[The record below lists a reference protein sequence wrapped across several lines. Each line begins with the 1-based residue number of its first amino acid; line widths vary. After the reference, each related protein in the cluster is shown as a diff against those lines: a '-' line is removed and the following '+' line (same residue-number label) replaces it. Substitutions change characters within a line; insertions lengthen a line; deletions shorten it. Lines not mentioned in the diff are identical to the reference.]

1 MSFNLV
7 RNSRL
12 WFSTNVDAATGVLAS
27 TGSTTNSNTWEILV
41 LDGFS
46 FSQTTQQTTIQI
58 SEAGATP
65 VRGQRAFNTAL
76 DPVEVTFSTY
86 IRPKLESTVVTA
98 EERLL
103 WNAIFSDQSIDAGTA
118 IAGTSPTA
126 SYTAGTGTLTISG
139 TSLTDFSALV
149 DTVVTLQ
156 GVTSSVSA
164 DSQAFNTAATVVTS
178 TSSSL
183 VLKYLTAPPAGTLT
197 VNASTTKLIK
207 SSWSTHSAATNG
219 TAFAQATTGTS
230 NKNQLQKFALIFKV
244 DNAIYAVDNCAVDQA
259 SIDFALD
266 GIATVAWTVRGTK
279 LRYLDAATISDA
291 DSAVFGGTGLAAGTA
306 AGPIST
312 PNYITNKLST
322 MNLKANIGGGGTS
335 YNVALTGGNITI
347 ANNINYITP
356 ANLGVVNE
364 SIGYFTGARAISGNV
379 TAYLRT
385 GTNNSAQLL
394 KDIVT
399 ANEAETKFYL
409 KLDIG
414 GSSNPIRVEMLMPG
428 VVLQIP
434 TVETADVIS
443 TTINFTAQGH
453 DNVLSGTGGVDT
465 NYDIAAVNDLRIRY
479 YSA

>member
-12 WFSTNVDAATGVLAS
+12 WFSTNVDAATGVLGTNS
-27 TGSTTNSNTWEILV
+27 TSSSNTWEILV

-58 SEAGATP
+58 SEAGSAP

-86 IRPKLESTVVTA
+86 IRPKLESSEIIA
-98 EERLL
+98 EERFL
-103 WNAIFSDQSIDAGTA
+103 WNAIFGDQAIDAGTA
-118 IAGTSPTA
+118 IAGGSPTGV
-126 SYTAGTGTLTISG
+126 YTAGTGTLVISG
-139 TSLTDFSALV
+139 TALTSFASLV
-149 DTVVTLQ
+149 GTVVTVQ
-156 GVTSSVSA
+156 GVVATTGA
-164 DSQAFNTAATVVTS
+164 NSQAFNTPATVTAAT
-178 TSSSL
+178 TSSITL
-183 VLKYLTAPPAGTLT
+183 TYLNAPPADTVTLS
-197 VNASTTKLIK
+197 ASTTKLAK
-207 SSWSTHSAATNG
+207 SAWTAHTAAANG
-219 TAFAQATTGTS
+219 TAFAQITTGTS

-279 LRYLDAATISDA
+279 LRYLDAATITDA
-291 DSAVFGGTGLAAGTA
+291 DAAVFGGTGLGAGTA
-306 AGPIST
+306 AAPIST

-322 MNLKANIGGGGTS
+322 MSLKANIGGGGTS

-409 KLDIG
+409 KLDVG
-414 GSSNPIRVEMLMPG
+414 GSSNPIRVEMVMPG

-453 DNVLSGTGGVDT
+453 ENVLSGTNGADT
-465 NYDIAAVNDLRIRY
+465 DYDIAAVNDLRIRY

>member
-12 WFSTNVDAATGVLAS
+12 WFTTNVSAATGVLETGANS
-27 TGSTTNSNTWEILV
+27 TSSTNTWEILV

-58 SEAGATP
+58 SEAGSTP

-86 IRPKLESTVVTA
+86 LRPKLDGTVTA
-98 EERLL
+98 EEKFL
-103 WNAIFSDQSIDAGTA
+103 WNALFGDKAISTNSTDVVVTSKSYNASTGVLSLSGT
-118 IAGTSPTA
+118 GLNTL
-126 SYTAGTGTLTISG
+126 TAGTYYTVSG
-139 TSLTDFSALV
+139 INANS
-149 DTVVTLQ
+149 
-156 GVTSSVSA
+156 
-164 DSQAFNTAATVVTS
+164 NTAGFCAPVSVTASNGTNLALTYLNAPTGTVANTG
-178 TSSSL
+178 
-183 VLKYLTAPPAGTLT
+183 AGT
-197 VNASTTKLIK
+197 VKLLE
-207 SSWSTHSAATNG
+207 SAWTEFAAADAGG
-219 TAFAQATTGTS
+219 TAFSQATTATS
-230 NKNQLQKFALIFKV
+230 NKNQLQKFALVLKV
-244 DNAIYAVDNCAVDQA
+244 DNAIYKIDNCVVDQA

-266 GIATVAWTVRGTK
+266 GIATVAWTIRGTK
-279 LRYLDAATISDA
+279 LAYLENASINDDK
-291 DSAVFGGTGLAAGTA
+291 SAVFGGTGLGSGTA
-306 AGPIST
+306 APALVN

-322 MNLKANIGGGGTS
+322 VELKKGIGGTNTA
-335 YNVALTGGNITI
+335 YTIALTGGNITI

-364 SIGYFTGARAISGNV
+364 PIGYFTGARAISGNI

-385 GTNNSAQLL
+385 GGNNSVKVLS
-394 KDIVT
+394 DIVT
-399 ANEAETKFYL
+399 DNVAETKYYL

-414 GSSNPIRVEMLMPG
+414 GAANATRVELLMPG

-453 DNVLSGTGGVDT
+453 ENVADADT
-465 NYDIAAVNDLRIRY
+465 DFDIGAVNDLRVRY
-479 YSA
+479 YSAA